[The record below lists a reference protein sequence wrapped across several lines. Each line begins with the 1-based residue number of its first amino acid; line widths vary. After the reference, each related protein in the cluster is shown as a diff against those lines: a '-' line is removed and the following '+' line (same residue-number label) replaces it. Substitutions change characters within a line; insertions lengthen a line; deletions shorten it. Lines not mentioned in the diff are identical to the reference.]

1 MREFIDS
8 REAFDSDDYGY
19 YVNTMEQLHD
29 DEQADWDEY
38 ALYLAESG
46 DFDNWT
52 EAMENSNEL
61 RGI

>member
-29 DEQADWDEY
+29 DEQAD
-38 ALYLAESG
+38 
-46 DFDNWT
+46 
-52 EAMENSNEL
+52 
-61 RGI
+61 

>member
-8 REAFDSDDYGY
+8 REAFDSDDYA
-19 YVNTMEQLHD
+19 MHMIEMMLD

-38 ALYLAESG
+38 SLYLAESG
-46 DFDNWT
+46 DFDSWV

-61 RGI
+61 CGI